1 MRACRRRTTLFW
13 CYVNGFAVPCSGV
26 STRLLAL
33 NLTIFAGSCTNT
45 FLKGK
50 GNWHFSWNSVS
61 DLSTIIFFKSAIHHE
76 KCKGEHHRPTQFQ
89 NCNFFMKT
97 SFSLWTKAHVSKTTL
112 GQIRF
117 CKKWLK
123 ETARYNTSSCNFVI
137 FKKDKRLDL
146 SLKFNYSEFPL
157 TSNFPLIKS
166 RTN

>member
-13 CYVNGFAVPCSGV
+13 CYVNGLQYHVPV
-26 STRLLAL
+26 YPQDLLAL
-33 NLTIFAGSCTNT
+33 NLTIFAGNSTNT

-50 GNWHFSWNSVS
+50 ENWYFSWNSGSAGGEWVS

-112 GQIRF
+112 GQIRL
-117 CKKWLK
+117 CKKWL
-123 ETARYNTSSCNFVI
+123 TRRLPTILHPLVI
-137 FKKDKRLDL
+137 L
-146 SLKFNYSEFPL
+146 SFYRQKAWSIPL
-157 TSNFPLIKS
+157 V
-166 RTN
+166 